1 MIVLLTGRD
10 GQVGTCLAPLLAS
23 FGEVHATDRRAL
35 DLEDAG
41 ALRRAVRELR
51 PGLIVN
57 AAAYTAVDRAETD
70 RERAMRVNARA
81 PAILAEEARRL
92 GALLV
97 HFSTDYVFDGEKA
110 EPYVEDDTAHPL
122 NVYGASK
129 LEGERGILATQCRHL
144 ILRTSW
150 VYGTGGRNFVRA
162 ILDRARAGEALRV
175 VDDQVGAPTSAAA
188 LAQACAEAIRAGA
201 EGLYHASCGGRT
213 TWHGFAA
220 FILRAT
226 RLDASLVA
234 VSSAQ
239 YGAKAKRPRNS
250 LLDNGKLWR
259 SLAIAL
265 PAWDVEAGRVL
276 GMS

>member
-1 MIVLLTGRD
+1 VIVLLTGRD

>member
-1 MIVLLTGRD
+1 
-10 GQVGTCLAPLLAS
+10 
-23 FGEVHATDRRAL
+23 
-35 DLEDAG
+35 
-41 ALRRAVRELR
+41 
-51 PGLIVN
+51 
-57 AAAYTAVDRAETD
+57 
-70 RERAMRVNARA
+70 
-81 PAILAEEARRL
+81 
-92 GALLV
+92 
-97 HFSTDYVFDGEKA
+97 
-110 EPYVEDDTAHPL
+110 
-122 NVYGASK
+122 
-129 LEGERGILATQCRHL
+129 RHL

>member
-220 FILRAT
+220 FILRAA